1 MTAPA
6 VVAAPPAEEITEH
19 VIGPNNAQQRQ
30 FLSSSAHVLVGGG
43 AAGGGKTFVQ
53 LLDPMRFMYGIDEQ
67 GDYFAPVPGYTAVL
81 FRRTSPELTNEGGP
95 WDTSVALY
103 GQLPFYTA
111 VPGNTEWRL
120 PVYHRQQCT
129 LRMTH
134 LQHAW
139 TVNNFYGAQI
149 PYISYDQLEHFEE
162 SQFFTML
169 SRNRSATGVPG
180 LTRAGCN
187 PDPDSFVYELIKWW
201 IDHREE
207 VFSPAEGRMVKNF
220 NYGYPYP
227 ERSGV
232 LRWFVRGDDGNLVW
246 GNTRQEMY
254 QHLPKKLP
262 PGIEKRHLVK
272 SLTFIGFKAEDNPDL
287 MKKDPGYIGSLLLQ
301 DAVQR
306 ERLLGGNWLVRP
318 QEGKIFPKTKARIID
333 ALPAGLSGYVKG
345 LRYWDKA
352 GSEKKGSDWSVG
364 LKMFLVDGKVII
376 ADVVRGQWQTA
387 ERESTIATTAS
398 QDGKGLPIVIEQ
410 EPASGGKDS
419 VFMTVTQTVPGY
431 DARPDVPSGDLELR
445 SRPLA
450 AQWQVGNVYLVRGE
464 WNEKFL
470 KEMNSFDGKPSTATK
485 KDDQVSAASGG
496 YNYLMRNDVGPLSAD
511 QWATVRG

>member
-1 MTAPA
+1 MSE
-6 VVAAPPAEEITEH
+6 AAPETVVTET
-19 VIGPNNAQQRQ
+19 VLGPNSREQEM

-53 LLDPMRFMYGIDEQ
+53 LLDPMRFQYGIADD
-67 GDYFAPVPGYTAVL
+67 GSYFAPVPGYTALL

-95 WDTSVALY
+95 WDSSMQLY
-103 GQLPFYTA
+103 GQLPFYTPI
-111 VPGNTEWRL
+111 PGITEWRL
-120 PVYHRQQCT
+120 PIYHRQQCT

-139 TVNNFYGAQI
+139 TVDNFYGAQI
-149 PYISYDQLEHFEE
+149 PYISYDQLEHFEG

-169 SRNRSATGVPG
+169 SRNRSVTGIPG

-201 IDHREE
+201 IDHRET
-207 VFSPAEGRMVKNF
+207 VYSPNERRMVRNF

-227 ERSGV
+227 DRAGV
-232 LRWFVRGDDGNLVW
+232 IRWFVRGDDGNLVW
-246 GNTRQEMY
+246 GDRRQDMY

-272 SLTFIGFKAEDNPDL
+272 SFTFIGFKAENNPDL
-287 MKKDPGYIGSLLLQ
+287 MKKDPGYIGALLLQ

-306 ERLLGGNWLVRP
+306 ERLLGGNWLIRP
-318 QEGKIFPKTKARIID
+318 QEGKIFPRNKVTIID
-333 ALPAGLSGYVKG
+333 ALPAGMSSYIKG
-345 LRYWDKA
+345 ERYWDKA
-352 GSEKKGSDWSVG
+352 GSEKKGSDWTVG

-376 ADVVRGQWQTA
+376 ADVARGQWKTSD
-387 ERESTIATTAS
+387 REAAIATTAS
-398 QDGKGLPIVIEQ
+398 QDGKGLPIVMEQ

-431 DARPDVPSGDLELR
+431 NATADLPTGDLELR

-450 AQWQVGNVYLVRGE
+450 AQWQVGNVYMVRGE
-464 WNEKFL
+464 WNEACL
-470 KEMNSFDGKPSTATK
+470 KEFNSYDGKPSTATK
-485 KDDQVSAASGG
+485 KDDQVSAGSGA
-496 YNYLMRNDVGPLSAD
+496 YNHLMRTDTGPLTAD
-511 QWATVRG
+511 HWATVRG